1 MNYVYILVALSLIY
15 VFLQPP
21 ENIDGSSIY
30 RGEPKPQKVERLRY
44 FSYLLLCFF
53 AFFCSIIDLKE
64 FPSSE
69 EVLAVLGSLILEYW
83 LSIRT
88 TSPVQTAVAPA
99 GEQSKK
105 VSIAKEGTETQVL
118 VPRKKEVEAAERQR
132 LHDIVEGGRIDDVL
146 ALCVQNMRAGVKSQ
160 IFDIPRWLTLDE
172 YLALRQKMLDKGWV
186 VKYTFLSR
194 FRNRPQLHMI
204 PVNDWNE
211 T

>member
-1 MNYVYILVALSLIY
+1 MNYLYILVALSLIY

-21 ENIDGSSIY
+21 GDIDGSSTY
-30 RGEPKPQKVERLRY
+30 RGEPTPEKVERLRY

-64 FPSSE
+64 FPSNE
-69 EVLAVLGSLILEYW
+69 EVFAVLGSLILEYW

-88 TSPVQTAVAPA
+88 TSRVQTAVAPA

-105 VSIAKEGTETQVL
+105 VSLAKEGTETQVL

-146 ALCVQNMRAGVKSQ
+146 ELCVQNMRAGVKSQ
-160 IFDIPRWLTLDE
+160 MFDIPRWLTLDE

-204 PVNDWNE
+204 PFNDWNE